1 MAQMCV
7 GKLVPDE
14 CAAIFTRPEDGSIP
28 SLSQS
33 DRRETTHDEGLS
45 RRWLQCSFATS
56 RWCDCRR
63 TLFG

>member
-28 SLSQS
+28 FPEPIRPS
-33 DRRETTHDEGLS
+33 
-45 RRWLQCSFATS
+45 
-56 RWCDCRR
+56 
-63 TLFG
+63 